1 MTREWLVNYKKWL
14 KCSRCPNYIIW
25 PCVLDRVAT
34 FSAGD
39 KCLTTCSYKAANEN
53 KDASLSDKSWFK
65 PFQFTS
71 VMYIN
76 MFCACDKIAYYL
88 MCVVN
93 ICPAA

>member
-1 MTREWLVNYKKWL
+1 MALCIGQSSYLLCRRQILN
-14 KCSRCPNYIIW
+14 
-25 PCVLDRVAT
+25 
-34 FSAGD
+34 
-39 KCLTTCSYKAANEN
+39 TCSYKAANEN

-71 VMYIN
+71 VMDKN